1 MGDSNSFCDSIVEKW
16 LPESL
21 QEIVGFLAN
30 LGTISGILYPVIH
43 VIYAL
48 LQKQSIEKIPW
59 KDILLPVFIL
69 LFASTLF
76 RYGIKVSNYRKVQAI
91 ISRNYYWFLHD
102 YRNASNKLEKEYK
115 NGILTEAMIHG
126 EVKGYLEIA
135 LNYLSDTLSTLT
147 GKPVC
152 SCVKLIIGGDIDGV
166 KYEEACVK
174 TFARSH
180 NTDRE
185 RTSNDVRNGGKGVLI
200 SKNTDFISIVSNN
213 EGNGSYFYKGN
224 LKKFEKK
231 LHKNG
236 EKYLNTTENWS
247 KYYIGTIVAPIRA
260 ANNILFYRQ
269 KDEDYCIWG
278 FLCVDSLYKT
288 AFPKHKEKNYSH
300 LVKSYAAVLFNVM
313 SKYQYYL
320 IRLNDPKRIASNS
333 AEGIKTGNNNYAG
346 GKRTQN
352 NSYSHGRNKRGK
364 HR

>member
-1 MGDSNSFCDSIVEKW
+1 MIRESNVLEDITDRF

-21 QEIVGFLAN
+21 QELLSFLAN
-30 LGTISGILYPVIH
+30 VCTIGSVLYPIICVIH
-43 VIYAL
+43 EIF
-48 LQKQSIEKIPW
+48 QSGNAQNSRNILW
-59 KDILLPVFIL
+59 NDILIPVLVL
-69 LFASTLF
+69 LLVSMLL
-76 RYGIKVSNYRKVQAI
+76 RYIIQ
-91 ISRNYYWFLHD
+91 ISRSRNIQANVCKNYYWFLHD
-102 YRNASNKLEKEYK
+102 YRNATNKLEKEYK
-115 NGILTEAMIHG
+115 DGILSEEMLHG
-126 EVKGYLEIA
+126 EVKSYLETA
-135 LNYLSDTLSTLT
+135 LNYLSDTLSSLT

-152 SCVKLIIGGDIDGV
+152 SCVKLIIGGDVDGV
-166 KYEEACVK
+166 KYEEARVK

-185 RTSNDVRNGGKGVLI
+185 RTSIDVRTGGKGVLI

-213 EGNGSYFYKGN
+213 DGNDSYFYKGN
-224 LKKFEKK
+224 LKKYEKE

-288 AFPKHKEKNYSH
+288 AFLPSKEKNYSH
-300 LVKSYAAVLFNVM
+300 IVKSYASVLFNVM

-320 IRLNDPKRIASNS
+320 IQLNDPNRNS
-333 AEGIKTGNNNYAG
+333 QDSSDVVKANNNYI
-346 GKRTQN
+346 
-352 NSYSHGRNKRGK
+352 
-364 HR
+364 